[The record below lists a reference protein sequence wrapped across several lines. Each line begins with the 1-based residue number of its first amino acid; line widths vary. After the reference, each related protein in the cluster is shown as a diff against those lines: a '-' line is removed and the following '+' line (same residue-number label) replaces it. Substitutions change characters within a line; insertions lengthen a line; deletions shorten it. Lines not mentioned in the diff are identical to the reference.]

1 MKGKSL
7 FHVAVYIPCFV
18 FFFFRSLCRIAVM
31 TSDGDLSVFDLKTGY
46 ASVTL
51 QGKQNVNLAVVRTI
65 YMFQAIS

>member
-7 FHVAVYIPCFV
+7 FHVAVYIPCF
-18 FFFFRSLCRIAVM
+18 FFRFFFRSLCRIAVM

-65 YMFQAIS
+65 